1 MPYTSNKKPS
11 GLDAAT
17 SVGNDTIV
25 IEQSGSVLKATVSQL
40 EDRVFGAKTAVTSPD
55 GSEAVVV
62 RTSGNLIRQVALSNI
77 VPALNITDAKVAA
90 AAAIA
95 GTKISPNFGS
105 QTVQTTGQVSTGS
118 LAVSGNTTMGGTLVV
133 TGALTANGGINA
145 TITGTSSSANQLTNA
160 RNIAATGD
168 VAWNVNFN
176 GSANVTAAATIQA
189 NVVTD
194 AKLRSGTACSVI
206 GRSANTT
213 GNVADIAASAD
224 NQVLRRVSGALGFG
238 QITSG
243 MIGTDAVTTAAIL
256 DLNVTTGKIANDA
269 VTFAKMQNS
278 AADGLSVVGRN
289 AATAGDFAEINA
301 ATDAHV
307 LRRSGSS
314 LAFGQV
320 ATGGI
325 ADSAVTSAKIAD
337 SAITL
342 AKLAAAVAN
351 ALIPVGT
358 VSAFARNTAPTGW
371 LVASDLVTVGMF
383 ALPNTIGS
391 ASSGALNVGT
401 DYEALF
407 TLLWGNGWTDANLPI
422 LTSAGA
428 ASTRGAS
435 AAADWAANK
444 RLTLPNLQGIFV
456 RGSGSQ
462 TISGTAY
469 SATFGAKQGDLFRS
483 HAHEYTRYASVLP
496 RLGTGSGSFWNEGAG
511 VNTSSVGGDETRP
524 ANISLLYCIKF

>member
-1 MPYTSNKKPS
+1 MPYTSNKKPG
-11 GLDAAT
+11 GLDAAS

-40 EDRVFGAKTAVTSPD
+40 EDRVFGSKTAVTSPD

-90 AAAIA
+90 GAAIV
-95 GTKISPNFGS
+95 GSKINPNFGS

-145 TITGTSSSANQLTNA
+145 TITGTSSSANQLTTA
-160 RNIAATGD
+160 RNIAATTD

-176 GSANVTAAATIQA
+176 GSADVTAAATIQP

-194 AKLRSGTACSVI
+194 AKLRTGGACSVV
-206 GRSANTT
+206 GRSANST

-238 QITSG
+238 TIP
-243 MIGTDAVTTAAIL
+243 TDC
-256 DLNVTTGKIANDA
+256 IADDA

-278 AADGLSVVGRN
+278 AVAGLSVVGRG
-289 AATAGDFAEINA
+289 AATGGDFAEINA

-325 ADSAVTSAKIAD
+325 ADSA
-337 SAITL
+337 ITL

-358 VSAFARNTAPTGW
+358 ISTLARNTAPTGW
-371 LVASDLVTVGMF
+371 LAANGGTF
-383 ALPNTIGS
+383 GS
-391 ASSGALNVGT
+391 ASSGAT
-401 DYEALF
+401 SASADYEALF

-428 ASTRGAS
+428 ASTRGLS

-456 RGSGSQ
+456 RGSDSQ
-462 TISGTAY
+462 TISGTTY
-469 SATFGAKQGDLFRS
+469 SGTFAGKQTDAVIAHTHSGTTNVDFPD
-483 HAHEYTRYASVLP
+483 HAHSYQRPGFAAA
-496 RLGTGSGSFWNEGAG
+496 RGSGGVGAAVSEFSTFTG
-511 VNTSSVGGDETRP
+511 GANARHQHEFATSSQSPAGADETRP
-524 ANISLLYCIKF
+524 ANIALLYCIKF